1 MEVLVPDSSLTM
13 WVFICSTAFI
23 ALVAAAIGLMFSN
36 NMSPRLKLSWVILVI
51 IVPIL
56 GPILFF
62 YFRKQLNLKQ
72 QK

>member
-1 MEVLVPDSSLTM
+1 MEALAPESSLM
-13 WVFICSTAFI
+13 LWSIICSIAFLS
-23 ALVAAAIGLMFSN
+23 LVAAAIGLMLSN

-51 IVPIL
+51 IVPIF